1 MMLSDRALSA
11 KGLEEANCILA
22 EAGSRRI
29 LILGGAHSAYSV
41 AGALLE
47 LPAAGRLAAGQIV
60 ILQRREPRIFYPD
73 SQAALDDLYDFEP
86 GDICP
91 RTQRVNRMGG
101 LRGYGREMWRQIAR
115 RPGTQI
121 EPRVVTMPLQQFTAA
136 QLHAMIEE
144 AALVVPSF
152 GYRSSMLPVFD
163 TDGERL
169 ALAADAG
176 GRRIEPAQPV
186 RDRPRH
192 RLQAAPQHGRR
203 AQFQR
208 PGQQPVA
215 LSERYRRRDLSRH
228 S

>member
-1 MMLSDRALSA
+1 
-11 KGLEEANCILA
+11 
-22 EAGSRRI
+22 
-29 LILGGAHSAYSV
+29 
-41 AGALLE
+41 
-47 LPAAGRLAAGQIV
+47 
-60 ILQRREPRIFYPD
+60 
-73 SQAALDDLYDFEP
+73 
-86 GDICP
+86 
-91 RTQRVNRMGG
+91 MGG

-176 GRRIEPAQPV
+176 GTAVAQDGRLLLGDGSSLPSLFGIGLGTGYRLPPSMGGEPNFNGQANSLWLYQNDIGAVICRGIHELLRQPT
-186 RDRPRH
+186 
-192 RLQAAPQHGRR
+192 AAI
-203 AQFQR
+203 A
-208 PGQQPVA
+208 A
-215 LSERYRRRDLSRH
+215 
-228 S
+228 